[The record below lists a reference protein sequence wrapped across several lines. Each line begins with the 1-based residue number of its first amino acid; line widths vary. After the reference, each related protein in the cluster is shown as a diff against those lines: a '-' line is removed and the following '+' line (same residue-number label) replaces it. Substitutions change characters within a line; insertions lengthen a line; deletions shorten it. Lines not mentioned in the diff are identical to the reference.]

1 MTTTPTTPFPGCGCP
16 ACLSNL
22 PTLSDDAAADRAAD
36 WFDEQRAVIYLLG
49 RLKTA
54 LAQGDGDA
62 AVTVIKTIG
71 WVAGDD
77 IALDLM
83 QQLIDA
89 AIQRLRRGAA
99 L

>member
-16 ACLSNL
+16 ACLHHL
-22 PTLSDDAAADRAAD
+22 PTRPIPAERAAD
-36 WFDEQRAVIYLLG
+36 WFDEQKAVIYLLG

-54 LAQGDGDA
+54 LARGDGDA
-62 AVTVIKTIG
+62 AVTIIKTIG

-77 IALDLM
+77 LALDLM

-89 AIQRLRRGAA
+89 AIGRLRGGRP
-99 L
+99 

>member
-1 MTTTPTTPFPGCGCP
+1 MTTPTNAALPGCGCP

-22 PTLSDDAAADRAAD
+22 PTLSDQAATDRVTD
-36 WFDEQRAVIYLLG
+36 WFDEQKAVIYLLG

-54 LAQGDGDA
+54 IARGDSDA
-62 AVTVIKTIG
+62 AVTILKTIG

-77 IALDLM
+77 LALDLM

-89 AIQRLRRGAA
+89 AIQRLRRGGS
-99 L
+99 